1 MRSFTTFCTLLTI
14 SLLPAWAQQ
23 DVITTAIGG
32 GPNDIPAL
40 QSDVSG
46 PNGVAVDTAG
56 NLYIAAYNGNRVY
69 KVDTSGTLTVV
80 AGTGVAGY
88 AGDGVAG
95 GGAGGAR
102 SGGGGGGGGRSGGGR
117 GCPLW

>member
-69 KVDTSGTLTVV
+69 KVDTSGNLYIAAYNGNRVYKVDTS
-80 AGTGVAGY
+80 GTH
-88 AGDGVAG
+88 GDSIRA
-95 GGAGGAR
+95 A
-102 SGGGGGGGGRSGGGR
+102 
-117 GCPLW
+117 